1 MSKKSFFLILFL
13 LPFYGMAQNYSI
25 SGKVF
30 DVDSGLPIREC
41 HVFIPGSGYQ
51 AFSDS
56 LGDFKITGV
65 PPGGWQIIAAKEGYQ
80 LGEFNTEINS
90 KKGDE
95 NYLELPIIE
104 YESPDQFQDFLSSKT
119 NKLLEQFEIMLREG
133 IKNPK
138 DIVLL
143 NPEVLSFYSQNDL
156 TWVYTR
162 DVLLVQNLE
171 SSYLISVWLK
181 APLDMSRGMDENKIA
196 LTYLEL
202 EAKSLETK
210 RKHQEKRLEIYKSS
224 PTYAIRDLVGKT
236 NDRTKPAP
244 TSQEG
249 EFLFRFQERPYEIYS
264 SEKRTLD
271 YEGEEILIRSNGVP
285 VDPTKLKATGFPG
298 KENPLLEL
306 PLEFDF
312 KRAMAVK
319 ELENTPEALQERVF
333 LHTDRDVYLM
343 GENMFFKAYVLYGD
357 PVLMDESSKILH
369 VEVLDTTGYSI
380 LHHIFPIENGLAK
393 GQVPL
398 TPELSGTNFI
408 VKAYTLWGA
417 NYGPEFEFYKPFQVR
432 TSDWIT
438 DKSGIS
444 SFSKG
449 VTLFTDQELY
459 QEEDSVTVNI
469 MVSDQQGMI
478 TQANLSVSVVKA
490 ESFLSIDEDKNSLV
504 SYTDLKPKI
513 KEQFSPSMEK
523 EFAFTLVGKI
533 SDSTAAIA
541 KSKVEVLVDGFID
554 KRELNPDH
562 LGRFHIEGLNK
573 MGDFS
578 LAVKASNHQGIPLRQ
593 FRVGIKGSSNRPD
606 LSGFQYPKL
615 DTVAYTNSRIDS
627 LRRAH
632 LALREGEILL
642 EEVEVED
649 KKEVSIGP
657 MPYGSPQYSIEM
669 EDVFLTGDTDQFI
682 HAFTKKVPGL
692 SVEGNPPRLLV
703 RGGLPLILLNGVPI
717 TTPKGATF
725 SSEANNQ
732 YSSLRMINVFAIS
745 RIEVIKSIVPVY
757 GDLGRNGVISIFLK
771 TGEEYLRSLSNTG
784 DSFQEFKLQGLQDSK
799 PIANP
804 IYPFSSSTWYW
815 NPEVIIT
822 AKQTAAK
829 IKFKL
834 PEEPGAFWVLVN
846 GINASGEA
854 VSGRF
859 LLNQPTI
866 ASEER

>member
-1 MSKKSFFLILFL
+1 MREKWFLLILFL
-13 LPFYGMAQNYSI
+13 LPFYGMGQNFSI
-25 SGKVF
+25 SGKVV
-30 DVDSGLPIREC
+30 DVNSGLPIREC
-41 HVFIPGSGYQ
+41 QVFIHGSGYQ
-51 AFSDS
+51 TFSDS
-56 LGDFKITGV
+56 LGDFKIIGV

-80 LGEFNTEINS
+80 LGEFNTEVNS

-95 NYLELPIIE
+95 NHLELSITE
-104 YESPDQFQDFLSSKT
+104 YKSPDQLQDLRPSK
-119 NKLLEQFEIMLREG
+119 NKNQLEQFEIMLRQG

-156 TWVYTR
+156 TWVYSR

-181 APLDMSRGMDENKIA
+181 APLDMSRGMDGNRIA

-202 EAKSLETK
+202 DAESLEGK
-210 RKHQEKRLEIYKSS
+210 REQQEKRLEIYESS

-244 TSQEG
+244 TGQEG
-249 EFLFRFQERPYEIYS
+249 EFLFRFQKRPYEIYS

-271 YEGEEILIRSNGVP
+271 YEGAEILIRTNGVP
-285 VDPTKLKATGFPG
+285 VDPSRLKTTGFPG
-298 KENPLLEL
+298 KENPLLAL

-312 KRAMAVK
+312 EKAIAVK
-319 ELENTPEALQERVF
+319 ELEKTPEALQERVF
-333 LHTDRDVYLM
+333 LHTDRDVYQM
-343 GENMFFKAYVLYGD
+343 GESMFFKAYVLFGD

-369 VEVLDTTGYSI
+369 VEVLDTTGYSL
-380 LHHIFPIENGLAK
+380 LHHIFPIENGLAN
-393 GQVPL
+393 GQIPL
-398 TPELSGTNFI
+398 TPELFGTNFI
-408 VKAYTLWGA
+408 VKAYTLWA
-417 NYGPEFEFYKPFQVR
+417 VNYGPEFEFYKPIQVR
-432 TSDWIT
+432 TSDWIS
-438 DKSGIS
+438 DQSGIS
-444 SFSKG
+444 SFSNG
-449 VTLFTDQELY
+449 LTLFTDQELY
-459 QEEDSVTVNI
+459 QEGDSVTVNF
-469 MVSDQQGMI
+469 MVSDQEGMI

-490 ESFLSIDEDKNSLV
+490 DAFLPIDEDKSSLV
-504 SYTDLKPKI
+504 SYADLKPKM
-513 KEQFSPSMEK
+513 KEEFSPRFEK
-523 EFAFTLVGKI
+523 EFAFTLLGKI

-562 LGRFHIEGLNK
+562 LGRFQIEDLTI

-578 LAVKASNHQGIPLRQ
+578 LAVKAINSQGVPLRQ
-593 FRVGIKGSSNRPD
+593 LQVGIKGSSNRPD
-606 LSGFQYPKL
+606 LTGIQYPKL
-615 DTVAYTNSRIDS
+615 ETVAYPNPRIDS
-627 LRRAH
+627 LRIAH
-632 LALREGEILL
+632 LAMKEGEILL

-649 KKEVSIGP
+649 EKEVSIGP
-657 MPYGSPQYSIEM
+657 MPYGKPQYTI
-669 EDVFLTGDTDQFI
+669 DVEEVYLTGDTDQFI

-692 SVEGNPPRLLV
+692 IVEGNPPRLLI
-703 RGGLPLILLNGVPI
+703 RGQLPLILLNGIPI
-717 TTPKGATF
+717 TTPEGATF
-725 SSEANNQ
+725 SSEASNQ
-732 YSSLRMINVFAIS
+732 YSSLGMINVFAIS

-771 TGEEYLRSLSNTG
+771 TGEEFLRSQSNTG
-784 DSFQEFKLQGLQDSK
+784 DSFQEFKLQGLQESK

-804 IYPFSSSTWYW
+804 LYPFSSSTWYW
-815 NPEVIIT
+815 NPDVRIT

-834 PEEPGAFWVLVN
+834 PNEPGAFWVLVN

-859 LLNQPTI
+859 LLNQPTL